1 MIENIKI
8 CLISQICEKKQK
20 IMKKH
25 LLILLLLSFI
35 IGFSQNLDL
44 IKKEVEKINN
54 TKNFKIKT
62 IPNDYFVDIKNEAT
76 DNGQELKGYYD
87 KNQLKKIIHFV
98 GLSAWNIVTEY
109 YYKDNQLI
117 FVLNSKYQSVSEN
130 GFLEKP
136 KFLYRNRYYF
146 KNNKLIKKIEEETS
160 ETFDFIKLSNELKK
174 DLKKTGN
181 REKHF
186 CFSFFMLIFRDCIKI
201 LVCTI

>member
-1 MIENIKI
+1 
-8 CLISQICEKKQK
+8 
-20 IMKKH
+20 MKKH
-25 LLILLLLSFI
+25 LLFLLLLNFTF
-35 IGFSQNLDL
+35 GFSQNLDL

-62 IPNDYFVDIKNEAT
+62 IPNDYFVKIKNEAT
-76 DNGQELKGYYD
+76 DNGQELKGYY
-87 KNQLKKIIHFV
+87 KNNQLKKISHFA

-136 KFLYRNRYYF
+136 KLLYKNRYYF
-146 KNNKLIKKIEEETS
+146 HNNKVIKKLVEETS

-181 REKHF
+181 REKYF

>member
-1 MIENIKI
+1 
-8 CLISQICEKKQK
+8 
-20 IMKKH
+20 MKKH

-62 IPNDYFVDIKNEAT
+62 IPNDYFVKVKNEAT
-76 DNGQELKGYYD
+76 DNGQELKGYY
-87 KNQLKKIIHFV
+87 KNNQLKKISHFA

-117 FVLNSKYQSVSEN
+117 FILESKYQSVSEN

-136 KFLYRNRYYF
+136 KLLYKNRYYF
-146 KNNKLIKKIEEETS
+146 HNNELIKKLEEVTS
-160 ETFDFIKLSNELKK
+160 ENFDFIKLSNELKIY
-174 DLKKTGN
+174 LKNYKY
-181 REKHF
+181 
-186 CFSFFMLIFRDCIKI
+186 
-201 LVCTI
+201 

>member
-1 MIENIKI
+1 
-8 CLISQICEKKQK
+8 
-20 IMKKH
+20 MKKH
-25 LLILLLLSFI
+25 LLFLLLLNFTF
-35 IGFSQNLDL
+35 GFSQNLDL
-44 IKKEVEKINN
+44 IKKEVEQINN

-62 IPNDYFVDIKNEAT
+62 IPNDYFVKVKNEAT
-76 DNGQELKGYYD
+76 DNGQELKGYY
-87 KNQLKKIIHFV
+87 KNNQLKKIIHFV

-136 KFLYRNRYYF
+136 KLLYRNRYYF

-160 ETFDFIKLSNELKK
+160 EIFDFIKLSTELKK

>member
-44 IKKEVEKINN
+44 IRKEVEKINN

-136 KFLYRNRYYF
+136 KLLYRNRYYF

-174 DLKKTGN
+174 DLKNYK
-181 REKHF
+181 
-186 CFSFFMLIFRDCIKI
+186 
-201 LVCTI
+201 

>member
-1 MIENIKI
+1 MDWFAQRNVSLKIENDNRIFPESNS
-8 CLISQICEKKQK
+8 SQT
-20 IMKKH
+20 
-25 LLILLLLSFI
+25 I
-35 IGFSQNLDL
+35 IDCFLN
-44 IKKEVEKINN
+44 EVQA
-54 TKNFKIKT
+54 KNFKIKT
-62 IPNDYFVDIKNEAT
+62 IPNDYFVDIKNETT

-136 KFLYRNRYYF
+136 KLLYRNRYYF

-181 REKHF
+181 RE
-186 CFSFFMLIFRDCIKI
+186 FFRI
-201 LVCTI
+201 LWYNTKGQ

>member
-8 CLISQICEKKQK
+8 GLISQICEKKQK

-76 DNGQELKGYYD
+76 DNGQKLKGYYD
-87 KNQLKKIIHFV
+87 KNHLNKIIYFV

-136 KFLYRNRYYF
+136 KLLYRNRYYF

-160 ETFDFIKLSNELKK
+160 ETFDFIKLSNKLKK
-174 DLKKTGN
+174 DLKNWK
-181 REKHF
+181 
-186 CFSFFMLIFRDCIKI
+186 
-201 LVCTI
+201 